1 MRLGAVEVVPETFE
15 ASLQLGGR
23 VLEALGASDDA
34 VAHRLA
40 SMRDQFEEAI
50 KTGDRPLQDAAANT
64 SRAQRHVVSSTRT
77 QRLRAALRRV
87 VAHALRH

>member
-1 MRLGAVEVVPETFE
+1 MPETFE

-23 VLEALGASDDA
+23 VLEVLGASDDA

-50 KTGDRPLQDAAANT
+50 RTGAPLQDEAENV
-64 SRAQRHVVSSTRT
+64 SRAQRDLVGSTCLHFACGAAPRC
-77 QRLRAALRRV
+77 LMRACGNR
-87 VAHALRH
+87 